1 MACTIRNPSPASL
14 IFKSETKT
22 SKVDSVISPNAS
34 GTVEAIFTSNPLSW
48 RMGGK
53 VRRMLGSS
61 STNRSRL
68 RGPILRLPGI
78 GDSGESELMIPHK
91 FRKRY
96 KNCAQFGEKSTR
108 FCAAPNTRMAGLAR
122 LLDYLRDAGKSY
134 RTPMRARIGG
144 PCVIIGATTDGVSA
158 TAYRRLRRFSAAT
171 YPTSPPRNCRPAYR
185 SMT

>member
-22 SKVDSVISPNAS
+22 SNLDSVISPNAS

-48 RMGGK
+48 RIGGK

-68 RGPILRLPGI
+68 RDPILRLPGK
-78 GDSGESELMIPHK
+78 GELMILHK
-91 FRKRY
+91 FRKCY
-96 KNCAQFGEKSTR
+96 KNCAQSGEKSTR
-108 FCAAPNTRMAGLAR
+108 FCTAANTRMARLAR
-122 LLDYLRDAGKSY
+122 LLDYLRDTGKSY
-134 RTPMRARIGG
+134 RTPTRARIGG
-144 PCVIIGATTDGVSA
+144 PCVIIGAPADGVSA
-158 TAYRRLRRFSAAT
+158 TAYRRLRRFSAAI